1 VVAPASDPNH
11 AATYSQ
17 LSLTGN
23 ISAPFFVGSIGN
35 LTVQWY
41 ESTAKAA
48 NLNSISISDVSFH
61 DNPSKSITGSLSSAS
76 ITFDSVA
83 SFSPSP
89 KFALPN
95 DMKIS
100 GSQITFSDHTLKIN
114 SGEVKFKNTVNQD
127 GTVVMNP
134 TKLDADISF
143 RSSAFA
149 LAGTVT
155 SAWTSL
161 PTSLNQTHPT
171 PVSSYPVGSVTIK
184 GQLQPSSGL
193 LGTLDSTLVFA
204 TSSTAATATF
214 TINSL
219 GYEGETLSGKIV
231 SSTPVVAGNLDK
243 PTTVTVDLNE
253 TPNSLKVHLASD
265 TSGAITGWI
274 ASESGGAHLA
284 DIGKAGD
291 LGLSELGANTVII
304 KYSDGTFETAASILP
319 N

>member
-1 VVAPASDPNH
+1 
-11 AATYSQ
+11 
-17 LSLTGN
+17 
-23 ISAPFFVGSIGN
+23 
-35 LTVQWY
+35 
-41 ESTAKAA
+41 
-48 NLNSISISDVSFH
+48 
-61 DNPSKSITGSLSSAS
+61 
-76 ITFDSVA
+76 
-83 SFSPSP
+83 
-89 KFALPN
+89 
-95 DMKIS
+95 MKIS

-143 RSSAFA
+143 SSSAFA